1 MEVSKA
7 VDVLLVVDEGVD
19 HLPGLWVR
27 VGFIS
32 TAVHGMVEGAVV
44 ISHEDSVFS
53 FALVGYVVDGVPEA
67 IGVVF

>member
-1 MEVSKA
+1 MKVSEA

-32 TAVHGMVEGAVV
+32 TAVHGMVEGAIVIPHDDSV
-44 ISHEDSVFS
+44 ISFT
-53 FALVGYVVDGVPEA
+53 LVGYIVDCVPET
-67 IGVVF
+67 IGLVF